1 MDGEVRMNGNE
12 EAAPPTQPHQQ
23 PAHDTESPQQ
33 QEKKPVEKV
42 KQKSKKDLL
51 AVASSKVQAFSDD
64 MKALAT
70 QFDEQGG
77 LLSWYFRAKA
87 TVVKRNEECNKTYL
101 AHVHLAH
108 VDAYFDHKHQQ
119 YQDSRNKAAMDGK
132 PSPPLPPLHCWSI

>member
-1 MDGEVRMNGNE
+1 
-12 EAAPPTQPHQQ
+12 
-23 PAHDTESPQQ
+23 
-33 QEKKPVEKV
+33 
-42 KQKSKKDLL
+42 
-51 AVASSKVQAFSDD
+51 

-77 LLSWYFRAKA
+77 LLSWCFRAKA